1 MSFKLEPYCNYIY
14 SVIHSNTCLGTI
26 ELSDEEYKF
35 YPTRPVA
42 IDGLDGLDE
51 FISDS
56 LIKLNSG
63 LQ

>member
-14 SVIHSNTCLGTI
+14 RVIHSNTCLGTI

-42 IDGLDGLDE
+42 IDGLDE

-56 LIKLNSG
+56 LIKLNAG

>member
-1 MSFKLEPYCNYIY
+1 MSFELEPYCNYIY
-14 SVIHSNTCLGTI
+14 RVIHANTCLGTI

-35 YPTRPVA
+35 YPARFLV
-42 IDGLDGLDE
+42 IDGLDE

-56 LIKLNSG
+56 LIKLNAG